1 MRRIAFHR
9 GAEFSWRRSYDG
21 RGAVTEPHGYRFGYC
36 RLCLPHSAIVV
47 VVATALIALF
57 WALR

>member
-1 MRRIAFHR
+1 MMRRIAFHR
-9 GAEFSWRRSYDG
+9 GAEFSWGRSYDG
-21 RGAVTEPHGYRFGYC
+21 RGAATHGYRFGYC

-57 WALR
+57 WAL